1 MRGYHKTTKLS
12 KQIQDQWTQLRSN
25 SPSARAE
32 RERAV
37 LAFSNS
43 SLMAKYSASHSVNT
57 LLSLCAVVV
66 QDSTNTSNS
75 ENEAA
80 YGSDGDS
87 SQDQLDIVI
96 NQDQF
101 QKVIDHNDQGE
112 SSECSYATHPV
123 QDSAINYNIKQTQ
136 LKEQAEEA
144 GSEESVTVS
153 TAHTRL
159 WRKNSTSMACLQA
172 TWKQQVDEE
181 LVQKKFAKEKETVQ
195 EKQAQKREKE
205 RTQEKITEAEEVLL
219 RDELKIARE
228 ALTSQKEFTQETP
241 IQPDVVHSTVTTA
254 AQPSS
259 VNSIRLVCN
268 ILLPVLYAHL
278 LCISKCPKICY
289 VSIWLGHVHVCVCVF
304 GCVMWS

>member
-1 MRGYHKTTKLS
+1 MRGYHNATKLS

-43 SLMAKYSASHSVNT
+43 SSMAKHSASHSVDT

-80 YGSDGDS
+80 HGSDGDS
-87 SQDQLDIVI
+87 SRDQLDIVI
-96 NQDQF
+96 NQDQL

-112 SSECSYATHPV
+112 SIEYSCATHPE
-123 QDSAINYNIKQTQ
+123 QNSAINYNIKQTQ
-136 LKEQAEEA
+136 LKEQVEEA
-144 GSEESVTVS
+144 GGEESVTMS
-153 TAHTRL
+153 TARTRL
-159 WRKNSTSMACLQA
+159 WRKHSTSMARLRA
-172 TWKQQVDEE
+172 TWKQQADEE
-181 LVQKKFAKEKETVQ
+181 LVQKKFAEEKETVQ
-195 EKQAQKREKE
+195 EKQAQKEEKVIQE

-259 VNSIRLVCN
+259 GNSVRLVCG
-268 ILLPVLYAHL
+268 
-278 LCISKCPKICY
+278 K
-289 VSIWLGHVHVCVCVF
+289 
-304 GCVMWS
+304 